1 MNPAELD
8 SAIGLFFLAWRA
20 FTAGRDR
27 ELGALGLGQVH
38 HRLLFLLARM
48 PNLSVGTL
56 AATLGISRQALHR
69 PLRELLERGLV
80 VSAISGHSGR
90 ERALNLTPSGQALE
104 QRATVTQHELLGPV
118 LQRAG
123 IQASRGWL
131 QVMRDLAQ
139 GPMAELPPAVA
150 QWAKP
155 GFERGFP

>member
-48 PNLSVGTL
+48 PALSVGSL

-69 PLRELLERGLV
+69 PLRELLERGFV
-80 VSAISGHSGR
+80 QSNVAGHSGR
-90 ERALNLTPSGQALE
+90 ERALMLTATGRTLE
-104 QRATVTQHELLGPV
+104 QRATATQHELLGPV
-118 LQRAG
+118 LARVG
-123 IQASRGWL
+123 LQASRGWL
-131 QVMRDLAQ
+131 QVMRELAQ
-139 GPMAELPPAVA
+139 GPMQELPPAVA
-150 QWAKP
+150 AWARP
-155 GFERGFP
+155 GNAPKAG